1 MSTIRF
7 NVNICQLNQYDITW
21 TRYGAPWSASLSGGA
36 THQGRATHQGLAN
49 HGAMDSPGELRGATL
64 W

>member
-36 THQGRATHQGLAN
+36 THQGLAN
-49 HGAMDSPGELRGATL
+49 HGTMDSPGELRGATL